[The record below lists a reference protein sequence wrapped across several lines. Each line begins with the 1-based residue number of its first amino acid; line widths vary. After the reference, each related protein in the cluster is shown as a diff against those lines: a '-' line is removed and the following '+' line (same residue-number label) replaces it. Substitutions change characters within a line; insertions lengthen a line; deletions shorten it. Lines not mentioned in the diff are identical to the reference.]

1 MNIEELNQRISI
13 ILSQVAEN
21 PVIYNSL
28 RGSFDLLKVVN
39 LIEEPG
45 RCEMVYEP
53 LLLLRTLFAQCP
65 HEVKA
70 EFVPLLLSL
79 MTRNNAMVIAHAVM
93 DAGELRHLGPHIR
106 NITVLYVPTCKALD
120 QKLAMESHIFNES
133 DLDWIEEAQAR
144 LRQTRLKE
152 TESLREESPVW
163 WLARLKSRI
172 ARLRYLRLKKELFEG
187 QNPEINT
194 DKQELV
200 SRLEALGFRK
210 EIVGALQNLDSRLYA
225 AGTPLDFK
233 GCMDLLR
240 TIYEEITQDAAKA
253 LAVKRHKSDPNYGRP
268 FQPWVQYLVNER
280 ILTPDEMELGQKL
293 YNYLSNAGTHSLG
306 SAPEQVRVSKN
317 MVIEFGLM
325 MVGRV
330 QNAQ

>member
-1 MNIEELNQRISI
+1 
-13 ILSQVAEN
+13 
-21 PVIYNSL
+21 
-28 RGSFDLLKVVN
+28 
-39 LIEEPG
+39 
-45 RCEMVYEP
+45 
-53 LLLLRTLFAQCP
+53 
-65 HEVKA
+65 
-70 EFVPLLLSL
+70 
-79 MTRNNAMVIAHAVM
+79 MVIAHAVM

-144 LRQTRLKE
+144 LRQARLTE
-152 TESLREESPVW
+152 TESLREESPIW

-172 ARLRYLRLKKELFEG
+172 ARVRYLRLKKELFEG

-194 DKQELV
+194 DKQQLV

-210 EIVGALQNLDSRLYA
+210 EIVGALQNLDSKLYA

-233 GCMDLLR
+233 GCLDMLR
-240 TIYEEITQDAAKA
+240 TIYEKITQDAAKT
-253 LAVKRHKSDPNYGRP
+253 LAAKSRKSDPNYSKP
-268 FQPWVQYLVNER
+268 FQPWVQYLANER
-280 ILTPDEMELGQKL
+280 ILSNDEMELGQKL

-306 SAPEQVRVSKN
+306 SDPEQVRVCKN
-317 MVIEFGLM
+317 MVIEFSLM
-325 MVGRV
+325 TVGRV